1 VYDNRDGSYT
11 AYFGYVNTSANII
24 GIPRGSNNPNG
35 AQNFFA
41 PAPATRGQV
50 DVFNPGNNPGVFAV
64 VWDGSAL
71 TWTVKM
77 PNSVASTVTAKAGTS
92 RACVPVIPVATCVDK
107 LPGGKLKANFGYTNG
122 NSFDLTIPVGKYNNI
137 TPGAQDRGQ
146 PTVFFKGTVAN
157 AFTVEFT
164 ETALTWTIVGQ
175 SGRAD
180 ATTTPCTPNKPP
192 VCSAGPAAYTAQCQG
207 STTTIALDGSAS
219 KDPEGFPV
227 DLTWSTD
234 CVGGTISNPK
244 AQNPTLSLPAPANG
258 QARSCSVN
266 LRVSDGVSETSCPQS
281 VQVSACNVDCAGQ
294 VGGTAKPDICGVCG
308 GNGSTCVDC
317 AGMPN
322 GGAVVDKCGVC
333 GGNNACVDC
342 KGVVNGG
349 AQLDRCGVC
358 AGDGKSC
365 LGCSQSDVTQTLFA
379 MDNNAKAAKVNI
391 TLALRRLLKV
401 KDTAENRTFS
411 QKISE
416 QSNVAYNAA
425 WEFTWRTPKIINSCT
440 NTEACSQVDNSANLN
455 AFDTAVDAQR
465 VLAKQVVR
473 QIRRSRGG
481 TLTSS
486 DQEFSRKAD
495 DLANESKQLSASVPR
510 FSSTCS

>member
-1 VYDNRDGSYT
+1 
-11 AYFGYVNTSANII
+11 
-24 GIPRGSNNPNG
+24 
-35 AQNFFA
+35 
-41 PAPATRGQV
+41 
-50 DVFNPGNNPGVFAV
+50 
-64 VWDGSAL
+64 
-71 TWTVKM
+71 
-77 PNSVASTVTAKAGTS
+77 
-92 RACVPVIPVATCVDK
+92 
-107 LPGGKLKANFGYTNG
+107 
-122 NSFDLTIPVGKYNNI
+122 
-137 TPGAQDRGQ
+137 
-146 PTVFFKGTVAN
+146 
-157 AFTVEFT
+157 
-164 ETALTWTIVGQ
+164 
-175 SGRAD
+175 
-180 ATTTPCTPNKPP
+180 
-192 VCSAGPAAYTAQCQG
+192 
-207 STTTIALDGSAS
+207 
-219 KDPEGFPV
+219 
-227 DLTWSTD
+227 
-234 CVGGTISNPK
+234 
-244 AQNPTLSLPAPANG
+244 
-258 QARSCSVN
+258 
-266 LRVSDGVSETSCPQS
+266 
-281 VQVSACNVDCAGQ
+281 
-294 VGGTAKPDICGVCG
+294 
-308 GNGSTCVDC
+308 
-317 AGMPN
+317 MPN